1 MDNLNLNELD
11 LDSLT
16 YEQRDDLFVENN
28 ATRIGRREELL
39 GPSLDANQMEG
50 YYDLPEKQVL
60 GRDGKIIGYKSVVK

>member
-1 MDNLNLNELD
+1 MNNLDFELEFMP
-11 LDSLT
+11 

-39 GPSLDANQMEG
+39 GPSLDANQIEG

-60 GRDGKIIGYKSVVK
+60 GRDGKIIGYKSVIK